1 MLDNIPMKIAS
12 TEDEELLVT
21 SAMILSKIDLS
32 AAKVVSLT
40 PLMVR
45 LVDIA
50 KTSGASTIYL
60 YGRLYAYE
68 G

>member
-1 MLDNIPMKIAS
+1 MLDNIPMKVAS
-12 TEDEELLVT
+12 TEDEEVLVT
-21 SAMILSKIDLS
+21 SAMIFSKIDLS

-50 KTSGASTIYL
+50 KTSGASRIYL
-60 YGRLYAYE
+60 YWHVYMNN
-68 G
+68 